1 MPPRKAGQ
9 LSGRDKSENSV
20 FLNVPYD
27 AEFQRLFLG
36 YVAGLHAFGM
46 VPRTTLEI
54 PGGVRRLDR
63 VMQLIADCRY
73 SIHDLSRVQLSRSK
87 PRAPRFNMPFEL
99 GLAVAHSKW
108 TRGHTFFVFEQ
119 NRQRLS
125 KSLSDLDGTDPY
137 IHDGT
142 LSGLFAQLGNAFV
155 RVGQQ
160 PEAEQIRAMYR
171 ELRSSLASILRAS
184 GSGTIFQARA
194 FRDISTV
201 ASALAQQLVPK

>member
-1 MPPRKAGQ
+1 MPLRTAGQ
-9 LSGRDKSENSV
+9 LSGRDRSENSV

-36 YVAGLHAFGM
+36 YIAGLHAFGM

-54 PGGVRRLDR
+54 PGGRRRLER
-63 VMQLIADCRY
+63 VMELISACRY
-73 SIHDLSRVQLSRSK
+73 SVHDLSRVQLSRSK
-87 PRAPRFNMPFEL
+87 PQAPRFNMPFEL

-108 TRGHTFFVFEQ
+108 EGGHTFFVFEQ

-142 LSGLFAQLGNAFV
+142 LAGLFAQLGNAFV
-155 RVGQQ
+155 RAGQQ
-160 PEAEQIRAMYR
+160 PDIAQITAMYR

-184 GSGTIFQARA
+184 GSGTMFQARP

-201 ASALAQQLVPK
+201 ASALAQQLVAK